1 MSVTNLD
8 TLVNSS
14 TATAAGTSS
23 TATYTNKATVS
34 NSEPVNPGSEPAT
47 INTYAT
53 PDKATSKIRRVNK
66 ATRKRK
72 VLLEEL
78 ASVIAKYGDVLA
90 NMSTN
95 DIKQE
100 LRRVVNTQ
108 PTDEGSADAKVD
120 S

>member
-1 MSVTNLD
+1 MKATPN
-8 TLVNSS
+8 
-14 TATAAGTSS
+14 TATTQN
-23 TATYTNKATVS
+23 TL
-34 NSEPVNPGSEPAT
+34 PA
-47 INTYAT
+47 
-53 PDKATSKIRRVNK
+53 IRNDISGKTQRVNK

-78 ASVIAKYGDVLA
+78 ASIIAKYGDVLA
-90 NMSTN
+90 GMSTN

-108 PTDEGSADAKVD
+108 PTDEGSADNKVD